1 MLRSMKNKILPLTA
15 CILFLTVNTAFFW
28 EGKLGPFA
36 IILSLILVIVYGV
49 LIISLLYQIYL
60 EIREKFKNR
69 QRLISITIV
78 AVVLGLIYFRPDGII
93 NFEKF
98 QGNDL
103 VIAEREGA
111 ANCYTTLKLKDNNR
125 FVEKNICFGISEVT
139 GKYSIKGDSIF
150 FSDVQLGR
158 DKSEYY
164 QFAVIKQSAFENKK
178 IIGELKRF
186 MNYSDTLPH
195 ELWITKNELKN

>member
-1 MLRSMKNKILPLTA
+1 MKNKILLLTTF
-15 CILFLTVNTAFFW
+15 ILLLIVNTTFFW
-28 EGKLGPFA
+28 EGKLGFFA
-36 IILSLILVIVYGV
+36 MVLSLILVIVYGV

-60 EIREKFKNR
+60 AIREKFKST
-69 QRLISITIV
+69 QRLISISIV
-78 AVVLGLIYFRPDGII
+78 AVVLILIYIRPDGII

-103 VIAEREGA
+103 LIAEREGA
-111 ANCYTTLKLKDNNR
+111 ANCYTSLKLKENKK
-125 FVEKNICFGISEVT
+125 FIEKSICFGVSEIT

-164 QFAVIKQSAFENKK
+164 QFAVIKQSASENKK

-186 MNYSDTLPH
+186 MNYGDTLPH

>member
-1 MLRSMKNKILPLTA
+1 MKNKILLLTA
-15 CILFLTVNTAFFW
+15 FILLLIVNTAFFW
-28 EGKLGPFA
+28 EGKLGSFA
-36 IILSLILVIVYGV
+36 MVLSLILMVVYGV
-49 LIISLLYQIYL
+49 LIISSLYQIYL
-60 EIREKFKNR
+60 AIWEKFKST
-69 QRLISITIV
+69 QRLISISIV
-78 AVVLGLIYFRPDGII
+78 AVVLGLIYFRPYGII

-103 VIAEREGA
+103 FIAAREGA
-111 ANCYTTLKLKDNNR
+111 ANCNTTLKLKENNK
-125 FVEKNICFGISEVT
+125 FIEKSICFGVSEIT

-158 DKSEYY
+158 DKNEYY
-164 QFAVIKQSAFENKK
+164 QFAIIKQSASENKK

>member
-1 MLRSMKNKILPLTA
+1 MKNKVLLLTSFILLL
-15 CILFLTVNTAFFW
+15 IVNTAFFW
-28 EGKLGPFA
+28 EGKLGSFA
-36 IILSLILVIVYGV
+36 MVQSLILVIVYGV

-60 EIREKFKNR
+60 AIREKFKSI
-69 QRLISITIV
+69 QRLISIGIV
-78 AVVLGLIYFRPDGII
+78 AVVLVLIYFRPDGII

-103 VIAEREGA
+103 LIAEREGA
-111 ANCYTTLKLKDNNR
+111 ANCYTTLKLKENR
-125 FVEKNICFGISEVT
+125 KFIEKSICFGVSEIT

-158 DKSEYY
+158 DVNEYY
-164 QFAVIKQSAFENKK
+164 QFAVIKQPASENKK

>member
-1 MLRSMKNKILPLTA
+1 MKNKILLLTTF
-15 CILFLTVNTAFFW
+15 ILLLIVNTTFFW
-28 EGKLGPFA
+28 EGKLGFFA
-36 IILSLILVIVYGV
+36 MVLSLILVIVYGV

-60 EIREKFKNR
+60 AIREKFKST
-69 QRLISITIV
+69 QRLISISIV
-78 AVVLGLIYFRPDGII
+78 AVVLVLIYIRPDGII

-103 VIAEREGA
+103 LIAEREGA
-111 ANCYTTLKLKDNNR
+111 ANCYTTLKLKENKK
-125 FVEKNICFGISEVT
+125 FIEKSICFGVSEIT

-164 QFAVIKQSAFENKK
+164 QFAVIKQSASENKK

-186 MNYSDTLPH
+186 MNYGDTLPH

>member
-1 MLRSMKNKILPLTA
+1 MKNKILLLTTF
-15 CILFLTVNTAFFW
+15 ILLLIVNTTFFW
-28 EGKLGPFA
+28 EGKFGSFA
-36 IILSLILVIVYGV
+36 MILSLILVIVYGV

-60 EIREKFKNR
+60 AIREKFNCK
-69 QRLISITIV
+69 QRLISISIV
-78 AVVLGLIYFRPDGII
+78 AVVLILIYIRPDGII

-103 VIAEREGA
+103 LIAEREGA
-111 ANCYTTLKLKDNNR
+111 ANCYTSLKLKENKK
-125 FVEKNICFGISEVT
+125 FIEKSICFGVSEIT

-164 QFAVIKQSAFENKK
+164 QFAVIKQSASENKK

>member
-1 MLRSMKNKILPLTA
+1 MKNKVLLLTSFILLL
-15 CILFLTVNTAFFW
+15 IVNTAFFW
-28 EGKLGPFA
+28 EGKLGSFA
-36 IILSLILVIVYGV
+36 MVQSLILVIVYGV

-60 EIREKFKNR
+60 AIREKFKSI
-69 QRLISITIV
+69 QRLISIGIV
-78 AVVLGLIYFRPDGII
+78 AVVLVLIYFRPDGII

-103 VIAEREGA
+103 LIAEREGA
-111 ANCYTTLKLKDNNR
+111 ANCYTTLKLKENR
-125 FVEKNICFGISEVT
+125 KFIEKSICFGVSEIT

-164 QFAVIKQSAFENKK
+164 QFAIIKQSASESKK

>member
-1 MLRSMKNKILPLTA
+1 MKNKILLLTA
-15 CILFLTVNTAFFW
+15 FILLLIVNTAFFW
-28 EGKLGPFA
+28 EGKLGSFA
-36 IILSLILVIVYGV
+36 MVLSLILVVVYGV
-49 LIISLLYQIYL
+49 LITSLLYQIYL
-60 EIREKFKNR
+60 AIQEKFKST
-69 QRLISITIV
+69 QRLISISIA
-78 AVVLGLIYFRPDGII
+78 AVVLVLIYFKPYGII
-93 NFEKF
+93 NFEKL

-103 VIAEREGA
+103 LIAEREGA
-111 ANCYTTLKLKDNNR
+111 ANCYTTLKLKENNK
-125 FVEKNICFGISEVT
+125 FSEKSICFGVSEIT

-164 QFAVIKQSAFENKK
+164 QFAVIKQSASENKK

>member
-1 MLRSMKNKILPLTA
+1 MKNKILLLTTF
-15 CILFLTVNTAFFW
+15 ILLLIVNTTFFW
-28 EGKLGPFA
+28 EGKLGFFA
-36 IILSLILVIVYGV
+36 MVLSLILVIVYGV

-60 EIREKFKNR
+60 AIREKFNCK
-69 QRLISITIV
+69 QRLISISIV
-78 AVVLGLIYFRPDGII
+78 AVVLVLIYIRPDGII

-103 VIAEREGA
+103 LIAEREGA
-111 ANCYTTLKLKDNNR
+111 ANCYTTLKLKENNK
-125 FVEKNICFGISEVT
+125 FSEKSICFGVSEIT

-164 QFAVIKQSAFENKK
+164 QFAVIKQSASENKK

>member
-1 MLRSMKNKILPLTA
+1 MKIKILLLTTF
-15 CILFLTVNTAFFW
+15 ILLLIVNTAFFW
-28 EGKLGPFA
+28 EGKLGSFA
-36 IILSLILVIVYGV
+36 MILSLILVIIYGV

-60 EIREKFKNR
+60 AIREKFKNT
-69 QRLISITIV
+69 QRLISIGIV
-78 AVVLGLIYFRPDGII
+78 AVVLVLIYFRPDGII

-103 VIAEREGA
+103 LIAEREGA
-111 ANCYTTLKLKDNNR
+111 ANCNTTLKLKESNK
-125 FVEKNICFGISEVT
+125 FIEKSICFGVSEIT

-164 QFAVIKQSAFENKK
+164 QFAVIKQSASENKK

>member
-1 MLRSMKNKILPLTA
+1 MKNKILLLTSF
-15 CILFLTVNTAFFW
+15 ILLLIVNTAFFW
-28 EGKLGPFA
+28 EGKLGSFA
-36 IILSLILVIVYGV
+36 MVLSLILVIVYGALV
-49 LIISLLYQIYL
+49 ISLLYQIYL
-60 EIREKFKNR
+60 AIQEKFKST
-69 QRLISITIV
+69 QRLISIGIV
-78 AVVLGLIYFRPDGII
+78 AVVLVLIYFRPDGII

-103 VIAEREGA
+103 LIAEREGA
-111 ANCYTTLKLKDNNR
+111 ANCYTTLKLKENNK
-125 FVEKNICFGISEVT
+125 FIEKSICFGVSEIT

-164 QFAVIKQSAFENKK
+164 QFAVIKQSASESKK

>member
-1 MLRSMKNKILPLTA
+1 MKNKILLLTTF
-15 CILFLTVNTAFFW
+15 ILLLIVNTTFFW
-28 EGKLGPFA
+28 EGKLGFFA
-36 IILSLILVIVYGV
+36 MVLSLILVIVYGV

-60 EIREKFKNR
+60 AIREKFKST
-69 QRLISITIV
+69 QRLISISIV
-78 AVVLGLIYFRPDGII
+78 AVLLGLIYFKPDGII

-98 QGNDL
+98 QGKDL
-103 VIAEREGA
+103 LIAEREGA
-111 ANCYTTLKLKDNNR
+111 ANCYTTLKLKENSK
-125 FVEKNICFGISEVT
+125 FIEKSICFGVSEIK

-164 QFAVIKQSAFENKK
+164 QFAVIKQSASENKK

-186 MNYSDTLPH
+186 MNHGDTLPH

>member
-1 MLRSMKNKILPLTA
+1 MKNKILLLTA
-15 CILFLTVNTAFFW
+15 FILLLIVNTTFFW
-28 EGKLGPFA
+28 EGKFGSFA
-36 IILSLILVIVYGV
+36 MILSLILVIVYGV

-60 EIREKFKNR
+60 AIREKFNCK
-69 QRLISITIV
+69 QRLISISIV
-78 AVVLGLIYFRPDGII
+78 AVVLILIYIRPDGII

-103 VIAEREGA
+103 LIAEREGA
-111 ANCYTTLKLKDNNR
+111 ANCYTSLKLKENKK
-125 FVEKNICFGISEVT
+125 FIEKSICFGVSEIT

-164 QFAVIKQSAFENKK
+164 QFAVIKQSASENKK